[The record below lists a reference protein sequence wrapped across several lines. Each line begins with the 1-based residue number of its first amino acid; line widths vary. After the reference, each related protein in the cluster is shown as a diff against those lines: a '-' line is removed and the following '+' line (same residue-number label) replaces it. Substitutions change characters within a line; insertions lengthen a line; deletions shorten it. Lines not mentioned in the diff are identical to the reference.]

1 MSAVR
6 RASLTAV
13 DPARTATAILVS
25 ISVCHLLNDML
36 QSLLP
41 AIYPMLKSDFA
52 LDFSQIG
59 LIALTSQMTASVLQ
73 PVVGLCLDRKPWRF
87 SLAVGMGFTLVGLV
101 LLATAVRF
109 GMVLAA
115 AGLVGLGS
123 SIFHPESSR
132 VARLASGGR
141 HGLAQSLFQTGGNTG
156 SAIGPLAAA
165 LVILPYG
172 RESLAWFTIVALAAI
187 VLLWRIGLWA
197 HARVGAAA
205 KATSVASHVPLPAR
219 TVRRAIAVL
228 LALVFSKYLYLASL
242 TSYYTFFLI
251 QKFHVSVQSAQVHLF
266 IFLGA
271 AAVGTFAGGPIGD
284 RIGRKRVIWASIL
297 GALPFTLLLPY
308 ANLLWTTVLTIV
320 IGLVIS
326 SAFSAILVFAT
337 ELIPGK
343 VGLVAGLFFG
353 FAFGIA
359 ALGSAA
365 LGVLADHT
373 SIEFIYRV
381 CAVLPAIGL
390 LTALLPDHPD
400 QHDARDETA
409 EGQWEAVTGGEV

>member
-13 DPARTATAILVS
+13 EPARAATVVLVG

-41 AIYPMLKSDFA
+41 AIYPMLKTDFA
-52 LDFSQIG
+52 LDFGQIG
-59 LIALTSQMTASVLQ
+59 LIALTNQMTASVLQ
-73 PVVGLCLDRKPWRF
+73 PVVGLYLDKKPRPF
-87 SLAVGMGFTLVGLV
+87 SLAIGMTFTLAGLILLAMASRFSV
-101 LLATAVRF
+101 LL
-109 GMVLAA
+109 LA

-165 LVILPYG
+165 FIILPRG
-172 RESLAWFTIVALAAI
+172 RGSIGWFTVVALGAI
-187 VLLWRIGLWA
+187 VLLWRIGSWA
-197 HARVGAAA
+197 HART
-205 KATSVASHVPLPAR
+205 TSVTTKAHAAQRSALPPA
-219 TVRRAIAVL
+219 TVRRAIIVL
-228 LALVFSKYLYLASL
+228 LALVFSKYLYLSSL

-251 QKFHVSVQSAQVHLF
+251 QKFHVSVQSSQLHLF

-271 AAVGTFAGGPIGD
+271 AAAGTFAGGPIGD
-284 RIGRKRVIWASIL
+284 RIGRKRVIWVSIL
-297 GALPFTLLLPY
+297 GALPFTLILPY
-308 ANLLWTTVLTIV
+308 ANLFWTSVLTV
-320 IGLVIS
+320 FIGLIIS

-365 LGVLADHT
+365 LGELADHKG
-373 SIEFIYRV
+373 IEFVYSI
-381 CAVLPAIGL
+381 CAWLPAIGL
-390 LTALLPDHPD
+390 LTAFLPEH
-400 QHDARDETA
+400 HEARDEVA
-409 EGQWEAVTGGEV
+409 EEEWEAVTGGEV

>member
-1 MSAVR
+1 M
-6 RASLTAV
+6 
-13 DPARTATAILVS
+13 
-25 ISVCHLLNDML
+25 
-36 QSLLP
+36 
-41 AIYPMLKSDFA
+41 
-52 LDFSQIG
+52 
-59 LIALTSQMTASVLQ
+59 
-73 PVVGLCLDRKPWRF
+73 
-87 SLAVGMGFTLVGLV
+87 
-101 LLATAVRF
+101 
-109 GMVLAA
+109 
-115 AGLVGLGS
+115 
-123 SIFHPESSR
+123 
-132 VARLASGGR
+132 
-141 HGLAQSLFQTGGNTG
+141 
-156 SAIGPLAAA
+156 
-165 LVILPYG
+165 
-172 RESLAWFTIVALAAI
+172 
-187 VLLWRIGLWA
+187 
-197 HARVGAAA
+197 
-205 KATSVASHVPLPAR
+205 
-219 TVRRAIAVL
+219 L

-251 QKFHVSVQSAQVHLF
+251 QKFHVSVQSAQLHLF

-271 AAVGTFAGGPIGD
+271 AAAGTFAGGPIGD

-308 ANLLWTTVLTIV
+308 ANLFWTSVLTII
-320 IGLVIS
+320 IGMIIS

-373 SIEFIYRV
+373 SIEFIYRI

-390 LTALLPDHPD
+390 LTALLPDH
-400 QHDARDETA
+400 HEARDETA

>member
-1 MSAVR
+1 MPAVR
-6 RASLTAV
+6 RASLTTV
-13 DPARTATAILVS
+13 EPARAATVVLIG

-52 LDFSQIG
+52 LDFGQIG
-59 LIALTSQMTASVLQ
+59 LIALTNQMTASVLQ
-73 PVVGLCLDRKPWRF
+73 PVVGLYLDKKPRPF

-101 LLATAVRF
+101 LLAGAARF
-109 GMVLAA
+109 SILLLA

-141 HGLAQSLFQTGGNTG
+141 HGLAQSLFQTGGNAG

-165 LVILPYG
+165 FIILPRG
-172 RESLAWFTIVALAAI
+172 RGSIAWFTVVALGAI
-187 VLLWRIGLWA
+187 ALLWRIGSWA
-197 HARVGAAA
+197 HARAKVPSAAA
-205 KATSVASHVPLPAR
+205 HAVPHAALPKS
-219 TVRRAIAVL
+219 TVRRAIIVL

-251 QKFHVSVQSAQVHLF
+251 EKFHVSVQSAQLHLF

-271 AAVGTFAGGPIGD
+271 AAAGTFAGGPIGD
-284 RIGRKRVIWASIL
+284 RIGRKRVIWVSIL

-308 ANLLWTTVLTIV
+308 ANLFWTSVLTV
-320 IGLVIS
+320 FVGLIIS

-353 FAFGIA
+353 FAFGVA

-365 LGVLADHT
+365 LGELADHRG
-373 SIEFIYRV
+373 IAFVYGL
-381 CAVLPAIGL
+381 CAWLPAIGL
-390 LTALLPDHPD
+390 FTAFLPDHPES
-400 QHDARDETA
+400 RDEAA
-409 EGQWEAVTGGEV
+409 EDEWEAVTGGEV